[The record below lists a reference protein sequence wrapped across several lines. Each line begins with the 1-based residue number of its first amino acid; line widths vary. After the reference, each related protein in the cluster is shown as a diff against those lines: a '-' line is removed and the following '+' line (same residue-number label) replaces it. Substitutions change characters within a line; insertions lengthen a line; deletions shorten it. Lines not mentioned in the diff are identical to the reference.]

1 MANVPTLRVPE
12 CAGCRALCCRVS
24 VIPLDPRY
32 AWDRA
37 IITAGDAT
45 VAELDDQSALV
56 ITRQASGSCQYL
68 DETTDRCTIYARR
81 PYVCRTWGCL
91 SREDAFRLGMT
102 AVEQGIDPRNL
113 PPLQWLRTRVRAAWR
128 LVDAAW
134 HARQRDLTD
143 HV

>member
-1 MANVPTLRVPE
+1 MTNVPTLRVPE
-12 CAGCRALCCRVS
+12 CAACRALCCRVS

-32 AWDRA
+32 AWDRS
-37 IITAGDAT
+37 IIAAGDAT
-45 VAELDDQSALV
+45 LAAIDGQPSPV
-56 ITRQASGSCQYL
+56 IARQASGSCQYL
-68 DETTDRCTIYARR
+68 DEATDRCSIYARR

-102 AVEQGIDPRNL
+102 AVEEGIDPRKM

-134 HARQRDLTD
+134 KARERDWSD
-143 HV
+143 QV